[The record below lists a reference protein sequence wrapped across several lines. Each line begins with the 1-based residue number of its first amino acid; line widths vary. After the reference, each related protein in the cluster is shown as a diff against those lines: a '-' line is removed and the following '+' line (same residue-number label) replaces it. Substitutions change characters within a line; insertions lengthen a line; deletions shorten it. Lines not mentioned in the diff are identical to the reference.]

1 MDSVYDVVIVG
12 AGVSGSAIARKLS
25 SYALNVALV
34 DKEVDVSFGVS
45 KANSGIIHGGFHHK
59 SNTLKSRLEC
69 LGNRMFDQ
77 LKEELHFPF
86 SRCGILVVAFTD
98 EEMRTV
104 EQLYRQG
111 VANHAVGIELC
122 NRERLLSL
130 EPKLNADVIG
140 GLHAPNGG
148 IIEPYRFVFALVE
161 SAVHNGVTLLTDW
174 NLVNVAEQENYYLLR
189 NERGEEI
196 YSRYVVNAAG
206 VHADTVSK
214 LFNAEHFEISL
225 RKGEEFLMD
234 RNAKA
239 YPSKVLFPVPSIHSK
254 GTLVIPTVEG
264 TTMIGPTSEPTT
276 SKDDFSTSK
285 ENFEK
290 VFYNARRLVPVV
302 SERDV
307 ITSFTG
313 LRPLVD
319 SDDFYIAISE
329 KAPRLI
335 QVAGIQSPGLTA
347 SPAIAEYVKDL
358 LKKAGLSLL
367 EKTHYD
373 PYIEKIPRIR
383 DLPPQEADAL
393 IAQNPAYG
401 EIVCRCEKISEGEI
415 ISAIRHGHTTLDGI
429 KFYTRAQMG
438 RCQGGFCT
446 HRILKIIERETGLT
460 IAEITKRGSNS
471 YIASQL
477 VGDLVVEDNHAL

>member
-1 MDSVYDVVIVG
+1 MENLYDVVIVG

-25 SYALNVALV
+25 SYELQVALI
-34 DKEVDVSFGVS
+34 DKETDVSFGVS

-59 SNTLKSRLEC
+59 SDTLKSQLEC
-69 LGNRMFDQ
+69 RGNRMFDQ
-77 LKEELHFPF
+77 LKDELHFPF
-86 SRCGILVVAFTD
+86 TRCGILVVAFTD
-98 EEMRTV
+98 EEMRTL

-111 VANHAVGIELC
+111 IANHSVGIELC
-122 NRERLLSL
+122 NRDRLLTL
-130 EPKLNADVIG
+130 EPKLNPDVIG
-140 GLHAPNGG
+140 GLHAPTGG

-161 SAVHNGVTLLTDW
+161 SAQHNGVHLLTDW
-174 NLVNVAEQENYYLLR
+174 ELKQVQDSGDYYILENQLGSAIR
-189 NERGEEI
+189 
-196 YSRYVVNAAG
+196 SRYVINAAG
-206 VHADTVSK
+206 IHADTVSH
-214 LFNAEHFEISL
+214 LFDAEAFSISL

-239 YPSKVLFPVPSIHSK
+239 YPCKVLFPVPSAHSK

-264 TTMIGPTSEPTT
+264 TTMIGPTSEPTL
-276 SKDDFSTSK
+276 SKEDLATSK

-329 KAPRLI
+329 KAPRFI

-358 LKKAGLSLL
+358 LKKAGLVLV
-367 EKTHYD
+367 EKTHWD
-373 PYIEKIPRIR
+373 PFIEKIPRIR
-383 DLPPQEADAL
+383 DLSYEEADAL
-393 IAQNPAYG
+393 ITQNPAYG
-401 EIVCRCEKISEGEI
+401 EIICRCEKISEGEI

-446 HRILKIIERETGLT
+446 HKILKIIERETGLP
-460 IAEITKRGSNS
+460 ISQITKRGSSS
-471 YIASQL
+471 YIAQNH
-477 VGDLVVEDNHAL
+477 VGDLAMEESHAL